1 MTKDTH
7 SIVPLFAVPLY
18 VNEGIKFSNKSLN
31 YIKKLDY
38 KTISGSNGKISLDN
52 YILNDSNLIDL
63 KNIVETEI
71 ENYVRQ
77 EMRIS
82 DNINFYLCNSWVM
95 KHTKGHRAPEHF
107 HGNSIISGIMYLQCD
122 DKSGDLTFS
131 KPGTHTNFIHPC
143 FVLDYD
149 DWNINNSLSWTFR
162 PRPGDIFLFPSFLYH
177 RVAESLS
184 DNERYC
190 IAFNIFIK
198 GDLGIKER
206 EKITAL
212 HLK

>member
-1 MTKDTH
+1 
-7 SIVPLFAVPLY
+7 
-18 VNEGIKFSNKSLN
+18 
-31 YIKKLDY
+31 
-38 KTISGSNGKISLDN
+38 
-52 YILNDSNLIDL
+52 
-63 KNIVETEI
+63 
-71 ENYVRQ
+71 
-77 EMRIS
+77 
-82 DNINFYLCNSWVM
+82 M

-198 GDLGIKER
+198 GDLGMKER